1 MRNFRFWIPV
11 IAGILVTPIF
21 LYLAARSTGGG
32 VGNFAAAKVLYPLSM
47 VIFDS
52 YADYVGFDFLS
63 PDRTSDSFCM
73 IIVTGLAI
81 FQYPF
86 YGYVLSY
93 VRLKHRWWARLAT
106 GIICLHLVVI
116 IVYLVTAG
124 FMWATTAS

>member
-1 MRNFRFWIPV
+1 MRNFRFWIPA

-21 LYLAARSTGGG
+21 IYLAARSTAGG
-32 VGNFAAAKVLYPLSM
+32 VGSFAAAKVLYPLSM

-52 YADYVGFDFLS
+52 YAAYVGFDFLS
-63 PDRTSDSFCM
+63 NKTSDSVC
-73 IIVTGLAI
+73 IVVVLGLAI

-93 VRLKHRWWARLAT
+93 ARLKHRWWARLAT
-106 GIICLHLVVI
+106 GIIYLHLVGI